1 MRWNGADVG
10 VEEGRGR
17 SSLERFEAETVFD
30 DFVARPTVTAD
41 CDAISFTFS
50 KMDFKSGAGATLP
63 LLLPLLI
70 LLVPNHGWCLR
81 ASCKSRTTVES
92 YAGQGRAGPCRASA
106 AISDAVRLGQSAARG
121 WC

>member
-30 DFVARPTVTAD
+30 DFVARPTATAD

-50 KMDFKSGAGATLP
+50 KMDFKSGAGGTLVTVMEG
-63 LLLPLLI
+63 LWAYETERW
-70 LLVPNHGWCLR
+70 GW
-81 ASCKSRTTVES
+81 
-92 YAGQGRAGPCRASA
+92 GCRGANGSELGN
-106 AISDAVRLGQSAARG
+106 RL
-121 WC
+121 